1 MKENYKLL
9 NFENAKF
16 KILHIKEATKSEY
29 LMKIL
34 NIESENPLHYIFGI
48 TTLNETTKCKFI
60 QCFEMMQKE
69 DNERSYVKF
78 SKFMY
83 KDWKLDSVDE
93 KSESIIRKVRDQKSL
108 GEMVVEF
115 NDGRMSKK
123 EFALKL
129 DELVEINDAGEKEN
143 DEQPETESVR
153 QPDRV
158 NAQVKYS
165 SMLGDIPEDIKEIL
179 NNENQEIENVV
190 QLEANEAS
198 QSVADNNDQTTAKSV
213 NSSDSCA
220 AYEDAQKIFIGQLS
234 HGAATEL
241 SKLQIKKHFKQYGR
255 VLHVEI
261 IASKDASKPNFGWV
275 AFEDSEAVDSVMENR
290 VSDYFF
296 HNC

>member
-93 KSESIIRKVRDQKSL
+93 SGESIIRKVRDQKSL
-108 GEMVVEF
+108 GEMVDEF
-115 NDGRMSKK
+115 NDGRMSHG
-123 EFALKL
+123 EIDFKL
-129 DELVEINDAGEKEN
+129 EALVEVNDAEEKEN
-143 DEQPETESVR
+143 DEQPGTGAVR
-153 QPDRV
+153 QPERV

-165 SMLGDIPEDIKEIL
+165 SMLGDIPEDIKEVL
-179 NNENQEIENVV
+179 NNENQEIENFVH
-190 QLEANEAS
+190 QINNEAKK
-198 QSVADNNDQTTAKSV
+198 SVADNNDQTTANSV

-241 SKLQIKKHFKQYGR
+241 SKRQIKVHFEKYGR

-261 IASKDASKPNFGWV
+261 IPSKDASKPNFGWV
-275 AFEDSEAVDSVMENR
+275 AFEDTNTVDSVMEIR
-290 VSDYFF
+290 VSD
-296 HNC
+296 

>member
-1 MKENYKLL
+1 
-9 NFENAKF
+9 
-16 KILHIKEATKSEY
+16 
-29 LMKIL
+29 MKIL

-93 KSESIIRKVRDQKSL
+93 SGESIIRKVRDQKSL
-108 GEMVVEF
+108 GEMVDEF
-115 NDGRMSKK
+115 NDGRMSHG
-123 EFALKL
+123 EIDFKL
-129 DELVEINDAGEKEN
+129 EALVEVNDAEEKEN
-143 DEQPETESVR
+143 DEQPGTGAVR
-153 QPDRV
+153 QPERV

-165 SMLGDIPEDIKEIL
+165 SMLGDIPEDIKEVL
-179 NNENQEIENVV
+179 NNENQEIENFVH
-190 QLEANEAS
+190 QINNEAKK
-198 QSVADNNDQTTAKSV
+198 SVADNNDQTTANSV

-241 SKLQIKKHFKQYGR
+241 SKRQIKVHFEKYGR

-261 IASKDASKPNFGWV
+261 IPSKDASKPNFGWV
-275 AFEDSEAVDSVMENR
+275 TFEDANAVDSVMENR
-290 VSDYFF
+290 VSD
-296 HNC
+296 

>member
-1 MKENYKLL
+1 MKEKYELL

-16 KILHIKEATKSEY
+16 KILHIEEATKSEY
-29 LMKIL
+29 LMDFL
-34 NIESENPLHYIFGI
+34 NIEPEPPQYFIFGI
-48 TTLNETTKCKFI
+48 ATLNETTKRKFI
-60 QCFEMMQKE
+60 QSFEVMQQEGEEK
-69 DNERSYVKF
+69 SYVKC

-83 KDWKLDSVDE
+83 KEWKLDFIDE
-93 KSESIIRKVRDQKSL
+93 SGESIIRKVRDQKSL
-108 GEMVVEF
+108 GEMVDEF
-115 NDGRMSKK
+115 NDGRMSHG
-123 EFALKL
+123 EIDFKL
-129 DELVEINDAGEKEN
+129 EALVEVNDAEEKEN
-143 DEQPETESVR
+143 DEQPGTGAVR
-153 QPDRV
+153 QPERV

-165 SMLGDIPEDIKEIL
+165 SMLGDIPEDIKEVL
-179 NNENQEIENVV
+179 NNENQEIENFVH
-190 QLEANEAS
+190 QINNEAKK
-198 QSVADNNDQTTAKSV
+198 SVADNNDQTTANSV

-241 SKLQIKKHFKQYGR
+241 SKPQIKKHFKLYGR